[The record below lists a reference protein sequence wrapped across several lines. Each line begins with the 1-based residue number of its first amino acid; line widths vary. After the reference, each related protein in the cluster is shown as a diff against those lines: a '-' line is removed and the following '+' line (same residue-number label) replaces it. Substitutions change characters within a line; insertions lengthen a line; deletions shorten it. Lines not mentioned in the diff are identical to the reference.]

1 MWNDFARVHS
11 ATPRLWRENVHL
23 CRRLVIIS
31 YCEDSGMETHSLSGR
46 VAVVTG
52 ASRGLGKQMAMAL
65 AEAGATVAL
74 VARSGELL
82 AKVKVEIESHGGK
95 AHAFFADL
103 REENEVARMARQ
115 VSDAAGAPDILINNA
130 GINLRKPLHEFSLTE
145 WHRVMQTNID
155 SAFLCSRAFI
165 PGMIAK
171 KFGRVINIA
180 STMAHVALAHR
191 TAYCTSKCGLLG
203 MTKALALELAS
214 YGVTAN
220 AISPGPF
227 ATEMN
232 TNLMQDPAR
241 NAEFTSKIP
250 VGRWGK
256 VEEIGPLA
264 VFLCS
269 DAAGF
274 ITGTDILIDGDRK

>member
-1 MWNDFARVHS
+1 M
-11 ATPRLWRENVHL
+11 EN
-23 CRRLVIIS
+23 
-31 YCEDSGMETHSLSGR
+31 HSLDGR

-74 VARSGELL
+74 VARSAELL
-82 AKVKVEIESHGGK
+82 EKVKAEIESRGGK
-95 AHAFFADL
+95 AYAFVADL

-115 VSDAAGAPDILINNA
+115 VSDAAGAADILINNA
-130 GINLRKPLHEFSLTE
+130 GINLRKPLHEFSLPE
-145 WHRVMQTNID
+145 WHRVMQTNLD
-155 SAFLCSRAFI
+155 SAFLCSRAFV
-165 PGMIAK
+165 PGMMEK

-203 MTKALALELAS
+203 MTKALALELAPH
-214 YGVTAN
+214 GVTAN

-232 TNLMQDPAR
+232 TVLIQDPVR

-274 ITGTDILIDGDRK
+274 ITGTDILIDGGWTAQ

>member
-1 MWNDFARVHS
+1 MEKH
-11 ATPRLWRENVHL
+11 RL
-23 CRRLVIIS
+23 
-31 YCEDSGMETHSLSGR
+31 DGR

-82 AKVKVEIESHGGK
+82 EKVKAEIEGQGGK
-95 AHAFFADL
+95 AHALVADV
-103 REENEVARMARQ
+103 REEAEVTRMAGQ
-115 VSDAAGAPDILINNA
+115 VRDAAGAPGILINNA
-130 GINLRKPLHEFSLTE
+130 GINLRKPLHEFSLEE
-145 WHRVMQTNID
+145 WHRVIETNLD
-155 SAFLCSRAFI
+155 SAFLCSRAFV
-165 PGMIAK
+165 PGMIEK

-191 TAYCTSKCGLLG
+191 TAYCTSKFGLLG
-203 MTKALALELAS
+203 MTKALALELAPH
-214 YGVTAN
+214 GITAN

-232 TNLMQDPAR
+232 TILTQDPVR
-241 NAEFTSKIP
+241 NAEFVSKVP

-274 ITGTDILIDGDRK
+274 ITGTDILIDGGWTAQ

>member
-1 MWNDFARVHS
+1 MEKH
-11 ATPRLWRENVHL
+11 RL
-23 CRRLVIIS
+23 
-31 YCEDSGMETHSLSGR
+31 DGR

-82 AKVKVEIESHGGK
+82 EKVKVEIEDRGGK
-95 AHAFFADL
+95 AHVLVADV
-103 REENEVARMARQ
+103 REEAEVTRMAGQ
-115 VSDAAGAPDILINNA
+115 VRDAAGAPHILINNA
-130 GINLRKPLHEFSLTE
+130 GINLRKPLYEFSLEE
-145 WHRVMQTNID
+145 WHRVIQTNLD
-155 SAFLCSRAFI
+155 SAFLCSRAFV
-165 PGMIAK
+165 PGMIEK
-171 KFGRVINIA
+171 KFGRILNIA

-191 TAYCTSKCGLLG
+191 TAYCTSKFGLLG
-203 MTKALALELAS
+203 MTKALALELAPH
-214 YGVTAN
+214 GITAN

-232 TNLMQDPAR
+232 TILTQDPVR
-241 NAEFTSKIP
+241 NAEFVSKVP

-274 ITGTDILIDGDRK
+274 ITGTDILIDGGWTAQ

>member
-1 MWNDFARVHS
+1 MAK
-11 ATPRLWRENVHL
+11 L
-23 CRRLVIIS
+23 
-31 YCEDSGMETHSLSGR
+31 SLDGR

-74 VARSGELL
+74 VARSEESLE
-82 AKVKVEIESHGGK
+82 KVKAEIEGRGGK
-95 AHAFFADL
+95 AHALVADL
-103 REENEVARMARQ
+103 REEAEVTRMAGQ
-115 VSDAAGAPDILINNA
+115 VRDAAGAPDILINNA
-130 GINLRKPLHEFSLTE
+130 GINLRKPLHEFSLEE
-145 WHRVMQTNID
+145 WHRVIETNLD
-155 SAFLCSRAFI
+155 SAFLCSRAFV
-165 PGMIAK
+165 PGMIEK

-191 TAYCTSKCGLLG
+191 TAYCTSKFGLLG
-203 MTKALALELAS
+203 MTKALALELAPH
-214 YGVTAN
+214 GITAN

-232 TNLMQDPAR
+232 TILTQDPVR
-241 NAEFTSKIP
+241 NAEFVSKIP

-274 ITGTDILIDGDRK
+274 ITGTDILIDGGWTAQ

>member
-1 MWNDFARVHS
+1 
-11 ATPRLWRENVHL
+11 
-23 CRRLVIIS
+23 
-31 YCEDSGMETHSLSGR
+31 
-46 VAVVTG
+46 
-52 ASRGLGKQMAMAL
+52 MAMSL
-65 AEAGATVAL
+65 AEAGAAVAL

-82 AKVKVEIESHGGK
+82 AKVKVEIESRGGK
-95 AHAFFADL
+95 AYALVADL
-103 REENEVARMARQ
+103 REEEEVARMAGQ

-130 GINLRKPLHEFSLTE
+130 GINLRKPLHEFSLPE
-145 WHRVMQTNID
+145 WHRVIQTNID
-155 SAFLCSRAFI
+155 SAFLCSRAFV
-165 PGMIAK
+165 PKMMEK

-203 MTKALALELAS
+203 MTKALALELAPYS
-214 YGVTAN
+214 ITAN

-232 TNLMQDPAR
+232 TILMQDPAR

-274 ITGTDILIDGDRK
+274 ITGTDILIDGGWTAQ